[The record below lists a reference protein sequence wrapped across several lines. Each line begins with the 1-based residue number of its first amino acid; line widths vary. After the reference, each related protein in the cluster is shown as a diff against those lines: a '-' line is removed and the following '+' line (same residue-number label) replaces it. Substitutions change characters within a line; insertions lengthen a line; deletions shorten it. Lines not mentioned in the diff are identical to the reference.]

1 MLSCRSAYPQH
12 KNSLPKAQSP
22 AKRNIRKGL
31 DMITSSS
38 IILTAHSSQLTAH
51 SSQLGAANALINGQV
66 FSTKILIF
74 PHTLLQAV
82 KAAFYF
88 LIIGTAGGIRICL
101 FCAVTLR
108 QRSCKYFINKVL
120 YRTVSIARLHTF
132 LVGTMCTVFRQG
144 WQI

>member
-1 MLSCRSAYPQH
+1 MQ
-12 KNSLPKAQSP
+12 
-22 AKRNIRKGL
+22 
-31 DMITSSS
+31 
-38 IILTAHSSQLTAH
+38 
-51 SSQLGAANALINGQV
+51 AA
-66 FSTKILIF
+66 
-74 PHTLLQAV
+74 

-101 FCAVTLR
+101 FCAVALR

>member
-1 MLSCRSAYPQH
+1 MLNRFTAYSQSKPPPV
-12 KNSLPKAQSP
+12 SLLQ
-22 AKRNIRKGL
+22 KGL
-31 DMITSSS
+31 DTRVVGG

-51 SSQLGAANALINGQV
+51 SSQLGAANVLINGQV
-66 FSTKILIF
+66 FSTQILIF

-82 KAAFYF
+82 KTAFYF